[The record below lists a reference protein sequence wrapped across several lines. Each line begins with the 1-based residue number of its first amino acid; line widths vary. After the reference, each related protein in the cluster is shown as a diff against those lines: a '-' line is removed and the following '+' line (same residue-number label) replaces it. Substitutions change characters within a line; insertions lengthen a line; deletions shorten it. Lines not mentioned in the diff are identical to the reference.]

1 MAPHS
6 KQLFVVMNKSSNA
19 LMRMK
24 WVREIDERG
33 KISNESSEAK

>member
-6 KQLFVVMNKSSNA
+6 KLWISHQNA
-19 LMRMK
+19 LMRIK

-33 KISNESSEAK
+33 KISNESSEAKEFA

>member
-6 KQLFVVMNKSSNA
+6 KQLFVVMNKSSKCFDEDQ
-19 LMRMK
+19 MSK
-24 WVREIDERG
+24 EIDERG